1 MADCAFQQARAWGN
15 SSIMALVWS
24 EFFAAM
30 RDLKYLNMLQA
41 LNKQVLAVADPKR
54 SHQTTT
60 CLDTPVG
67 TIT

>member
-1 MADCAFQQARAWGN
+1 
-15 SSIMALVWS
+15 MALVWS